1 MTTAATIYHNPRCS
15 KSRQTLQVLQD
26 NGITPKVVEYLNDAP
41 DRATLTD
48 ILNKLGMRPFDL
60 IRKKEAKDLG
70 VYNTDTSDNDMIDI
84 ILENPILMERPIVV
98 TNKGARIGRPPEGV
112 TEIL

>member
-1 MTTAATIYHNPRCS
+1 MTITATIYHNPRCS
-15 KSRQTLQVLQD
+15 KSRQTLQILQD
-26 NGITPKVVEYLNDAP
+26 NGIAPKIIEYLNDAP

-48 ILNKLGMRPFDL
+48 ILSKLGMKPFDL

-70 VYNTDTSDNDMIDI
+70 VYNADTSDNDMIDI
-84 ILENPILMERPIVV
+84 ILKNPILMERPIVV
-98 TNKGARIGRPPEGV
+98 TNKGACIGRPPESV

>member
-1 MTTAATIYHNPRCS
+1 MTITATIYHNPRCS

-26 NGITPKVVEYLNDAP
+26 SGITPTIVEYLNDAP

-48 ILNKLGMRPFDL
+48 ILSKLGMRPFDL

-70 VYNTDTSDNDMIDI
+70 VYNADTSDNDMIDI
-84 ILENPILMERPIVV
+84 ILKNPILMERPIVV
-98 TNKGARIGRPPEGV
+98 TDKGARIGRPPEGV